1 MSLNHEFVLLK
12 EKVKT
17 DRLYFDFNE
26 YYENNTYEVLKKVEL
41 HDDMIAYLMD
51 SFAWVDTIIPD
62 DGYSKRDIKGLA
74 RFGITEFQ
82 NINLFQQ
89 IIEAW
94 IQLFLLAPDKFTLTG
109 EYECVEG
116 ENSPGR
122 YAEIPVNK
130 NEFINNL
137 TNLSDMCTQY
147 KNNPE
152 NKHFVHLGI

>member
-1 MSLNHEFVLLK
+1 MSLNHEFVLLE
-12 EKVKT
+12 EKINT

-41 HDDMIAYLMD
+41 HDDIITYLMD

-74 RFGITEFQ
+74 KYGITQFQ
-82 NINLFQQ
+82 NINSFQQ
-89 IIEAW
+89 LIDAW
-94 IQLFLLAPDKFTLTG
+94 IQLFSLAPNHLILTG
-109 EYECVEG
+109 SYVSIEG
-116 ENSPGR
+116 DDSPGR